1 MRERASG
8 GGSITRITN
17 NSQSDTNTRKKERE
31 TEKKKRD
38 KKEEIYHA
46 VHWEEQ
52 PRGGTSITRT
62 LQKPVVYETY
72 AAHCSY
78 IILNAHGVPRRL
90 IVERSAPLSPLPLGG
105 RHFSYAQFVRV
116 GAFVT
121 GITSGFVLSTIY
133 KVRRRHCH
141 LFL

>member
-1 MRERASG
+1 MRLRASG

-17 NSQSDTNTRKKERE
+17 NTQSDTNTRKKEKN
-31 TEKKKRD
+31 EKD

-52 PRGGTSITRT
+52 PRGGTSMTRT

-72 AAHCSY
+72 ASHCSY
-78 IILNAHGVPRRL
+78 IILNAYGVPRRL
-90 IVERSAPLSPLPLGG
+90 IVERSAPLSPLPLGD
-105 RHFSYAQFVRV
+105 RHFSCAQFVRV